1 MIRILFLYCLS
12 LYSSYSLSQN
22 INFYILDLENSKS
35 KSINLSLY
43 ESHKKLI
50 LDSLNENTTDTFILL
65 IVEQEVSHLQ
75 FGKINIEQ
83 LLGEASDFPALSHNP
98 YWDEQLDFLIK
109 HKEFNIIIEECLESQ
124 DLLNMY
130 FLTNEYSEGLRSTLV
145 ADFLKKIVL
154 VYDIYNSRISLETFN
169 SILYSIPNGADNPII
184 NNLNYD
190 ITK

>member
-109 HKEFNIIIEECLESQ
+109 HKEFNIIIQECLESQ

-130 FLTNEYSEGLRSTLV
+130 FLTNEYSEGLRNTLV

-154 VYDIYNSRISLETFN
+154 VYDIYNSRISLETFH